1 MSSVAVSE
9 VIPKSGLVFSEKGC
23 LTYTLCK
30 PKVMAI
36 KSVTLQKL
44 EEMEKK
50 AAGLGR
56 VDVDEAAM
64 AAVESN
70 KASSKE
76 RIREQAARA
85 EQAAKRE
92 ADRARSQRLE
102 EEAKRKFAASADGE
116 AVDRAEGKAS
126 AGGEANVWRAED

>member
-1 MSSVAVSE
+1 MSAVTVSE

-23 LTYTLCK
+23 LTYALCK

-56 VDVDEAAM
+56 VDVDEAA
-64 AAVESN
+64 AWH
-70 KASSKE
+70 
-76 RIREQAARA
+76 ARA
-85 EQAAKRE
+85 REGAGRRGGDGNEAAAKE
-92 ADRARSQRLE
+92 VE
-102 EEAKRKFAASADGE
+102 M
-116 AVDRAEGKAS
+116 
-126 AGGEANVWRAED
+126 AGR

>member
-1 MSSVAVSE
+1 MSAVTVSE

-23 LTYTLCK
+23 LTYALCK

-56 VDVDEAAM
+56 VDVDEAA
-64 AAVESN
+64 AAAAESN

-76 RIREQAARA
+76 RLRQQAARA
-85 EQAAKRE
+85 EQAAKRD
-92 ADRARSQRLE
+92 ADRARSRRLE
-102 EEAKRKFAASADGE
+102 EEAKRKFATVLYSIYS
-116 AVDRAEGKAS
+116 KIK
-126 AGGEANVWRAED
+126 